1 MRNRV
6 YIAIVVMALVSLFAA
21 STAKAQSS
29 GRLFIA
35 NIPFEF
41 EVGKVTL
48 PAGEYTVSQV
58 APGSDQTILR
68 LRSKDGRA
76 IAVVHMSPVIGKAQ
90 DRAMLIFHCYGNQY
104 FFAEAWT
111 VGETTGLQAPRSRT
125 ERATQREL
133 AGLKPRIE
141 GVALDAGNK

>member
-1 MRNRV
+1 MRKRV
-6 YIAIVVMALVSLFAA
+6 YIAIVVVALVSLFAA
-21 STAKAQSS
+21 STAKAQSNN
-29 GRLFIA
+29 RLLIA
-35 NIPFEF
+35 NIPFDF

-48 PAGEYTVSQV
+48 PAGQYTVTQV
-58 APGSDQTILR
+58 YPSSDQTVLR

-76 IAVVHMSPVIGKAQ
+76 IAVVHMIPVIGKAQ
-90 DRAMLIFHCYGNQY
+90 DRARLIFHCYGSQY

-111 VGETTGLQAPRSRT
+111 DGESTGLQAPKSRA

-141 GVALDAGNK
+141 GVALNAGNK